1 MQVDDIIQDTADR
14 LFRDEADIQAI
25 LAARDDGWKARLWAG
40 IEENGLTLAAV
51 PDHLDGADV
60 GLRAAL
66 GILRAAGRMALAVP
80 LAETMLAGWMLGA
93 AGIKVPAGMVAFGP
107 ADFADRIAL
116 GPDGM
121 VSGRLGHLP
130 FARDCGHAALLAQG
144 PAGLAVVLVALADAT
159 VEGLTSLAGEPADRV
174 TLSGVRPVAWAP
186 APAGF
191 TDDAAM
197 LMGAAA
203 RSMQIA
209 GALERVLAITIDY
222 AGQRR
227 AFERTISKFQAVQ
240 HAIAQLAGES
250 AAALSAAQSA
260 AEALEGLLTGGQG
273 FDDAEL
279 RLEVMSARIRT
290 AGAIR
295 KGAAIAHQM
304 HGAIGVTRE
313 HILHRLT
320 LRGLAWRDDYGHES
334 QWSERLGQLIS
345 GRGAQALWPLL
356 ASR

>member
-1 MQVDDIIQDTADR
+1 MQVDDIVRDTAER
-14 LFRDEADIQAI
+14 LFRDQADIQSI
-25 LAARDDGWKARLWAG
+25 LAARDDGWKDRLWAG
-40 IEENGLTLAAV
+40 IEENGLNLALV
-51 PDHLDGADV
+51 PEDLGGADI
-60 GLRAAL
+60 GLRAGL

-80 LAETMLAGWMLGA
+80 LAETMLAGCMLGA
-93 AGIKVPAGMVAFGP
+93 AGLETPAGRVAFGP
-107 ADFADRIAL
+107 AGFADRVVLAA
-116 GPDGM
+116 DGT
-121 VSGRLGHLP
+121 VSGRLAHLP
-130 FARDCGHAALLAQG
+130 FARDCSHAALLAQG
-144 PAGLAVVLVALADAT
+144 PQGLAVVLVALADAQ
-159 VEGLTSLAGEPADRV
+159 VEHLVSLAGEPADRV
-174 TLSGVRPVAWAP
+174 TLSAVRPRASAP

-191 TDDAAM
+191 TDDAAL

-209 GALERVLAITIDY
+209 GALERMLAITIDY

-250 AAALSAAQSA
+250 AAALSAAESA
-260 AEALEGLLTGGQG
+260 AEALDGLLAGGAG

-279 RLEVMSARIRT
+279 RLEVMSAKIRT
-290 AGAIR
+290 AGAIA

-313 HILHRLT
+313 HVLHRLT
-320 LRGLAWRDDYGHES
+320 LRGLAWRDDYGHEG
-334 QWSERLGQLIS
+334 QWSERLGHFIS
-345 GRGAQALWPLL
+345 SRGAQALWPLL